1 MSKGRDGAGQKLPTG
16 IGGLDRELSGGI
28 PPGSLV
34 AIKAGP
40 ATQGEDLFQQVIG
53 LRPTLY
59 LSTLRESAAVEM
71 HLSDVD
77 EELFVKDIRKT
88 KAMDNDAFKELT
100 GTRGYSSPM
109 EGKAETIDRAYEL
122 IDRIDRKMN
131 VILDPANPLEATE
144 DENAYQ
150 ELINKFK
157 SKVLQTDGLGI
168 IHCITLG
175 DVPPLRDMTLAISD
189 VVLELQL
196 VSGTNKK
203 QYQLTMPKN
212 RNGEPML
219 TETEVVFGTEV
230 FIDETRNI

>member
-1 MSKGRDGAGQKLPTG
+1 MSTERETGDEKLCTG

-28 PPGSLV
+28 APGSLV

-40 ATQGEDLFQQVIG
+40 ATQGEDLFQQAIG

-59 LSTLRESAAVEM
+59 LSTLRESKAVET

-77 EELFVKDIRKT
+77 KALFVEDIRKT

-122 IDRIDRKMN
+122 IDKIDRKMN

-144 DENAYQ
+144 EKNAYQ

-157 SKVLQTDGLGI
+157 SKILDTGGLGI
-168 IHCITLG
+168 IHCVTLG

-189 VVLELQL
+189 VVIELEL
-196 VSGTNKK
+196 VSATNKQ

-219 TETEVVFGTEV
+219 TETEVVFGTDV